1 MQSYRFKQFGNPDG
15 LELHQEDMPVPQ
27 AREVLVRVRATSLNY
42 RDLAIMNGQYTLP
55 SEPGHIP
62 LSDAAGEVV
71 QVGERVERFKV
82 GDRVVNTFMP
92 RWFGGAFQ
100 AQARDELYG
109 SDRDGWLTEY
119 KVVSEESL
127 VSLPD
132 YLSFEQG
139 ATLPCA
145 AVTAWAALNGDRP
158 IKAGETVLTLGT
170 GGVSLF
176 AIQLAK
182 AMGARVIATTSS
194 EAKAERLKALG
205 ADEVIN
211 YVQHPE
217 WSKEVQ
223 RLTSGQGVN
232 RVVEVGGPG
241 TLNQSIRSIG
251 IGGELAL
258 IGFVA
263 QDGLAIDFFSLF
275 KSAARFRVI
284 SVGSREDFD
293 QMNRVLVQHKI
304 MPVIDSVFSFTDA
317 KRAWQHFDSRLHV
330 GKVVISDSVILP

>member
-1 MQSYRFKQFGNPDG
+1 MQSYRFKEFGNLEHLG
-15 LELHQEDMPVPQ
+15 LYQEDLPVPQ
-27 AREVLVRVRATSLNY
+27 AREVLIRVRATSLNY

-55 SEPGHIP
+55 SSPGHIP
-62 LSDAAGEVV
+62 LSDAAGEVM
-71 QVGERVERFKV
+71 QIGERVERFNV

-92 RWFGGAFQ
+92 RWFGGSFQ
-100 AQARDELYG
+100 ASARDEVYG
-109 SDRDGWLTEY
+109 SNRDGWLTEY

-127 VSLPD
+127 LVLPD

-145 AVTAWAALNGDRP
+145 AVTAWSALNGDRP

-194 EAKAERLKALG
+194 ESKAAQLQALG
-205 ADEVIN
+205 ADEIIN
-211 YVQHPE
+211 YVQHPA
-217 WSKEVQ
+217 WSQEVL
-223 RLTSGQGVN
+223 RLTAGQGVN
-232 RVVEVGGPG
+232 RVIEVGGPG
-241 TLNQSIRSIG
+241 TLNQSIDSIC

-258 IGFVA
+258 VGFVA
-263 QDGLAIDFFSLF
+263 HDAQAINFFSLF

-284 SVGSREDFD
+284 SVGSREDFE

-304 MPVIDSVFSFTDA
+304 IPVIDSVFPFAEA
-317 KRAWQHFDSRLHV
+317 KQAWQRFASRQHV
-330 GKVVISDSVILP
+330 GKIVITHS

>member
-71 QVGERVERFKV
+71 QVGDRVERFKV

-330 GKVVISDSVILP
+330 GKVVISD

>member
-158 IKAGETVLTLGT
+158 IKAGETVLTLGS

-194 EAKAERLKALG
+194 EVKAERLKALG

-217 WSKEVQ
+217 WSNEVQ

-330 GKVVISDSVILP
+330 GKVVISD

>member
-1 MQSYRFKQFGNPDG
+1 MQSYRFKQFGSLDY
-15 LELHQEDMPVPQ
+15 LALHQEEIPEPQ
-27 AREVLVRVRATSLNY
+27 AREVLVRIRATSLNY

-55 SEPGHIP
+55 ASAGNIP

-71 QVGERVERFKV
+71 QIGERVERFKV

-100 AQARDELYG
+100 ASSRSELYG

-127 VSLPD
+127 LSLPD
-132 YLSFEQG
+132 YLSYEEG

-158 IKAGETVLTLGT
+158 IKAGETVLTLGS

-182 AMGARVIATTSS
+182 SMGAKVIATTSS
-194 EAKAERLKALG
+194 EGKASRLKALG

-211 YVQHPE
+211 YVKHPQ
-217 WSKEVQ
+217 WNQEVL
-223 RLTSGQGVN
+223 RLTDGRGVN
-232 RVVEVGGPG
+232 RVIEVGGPG
-241 TLNQSIRSIG
+241 TLNQSIQSVC

-263 QDGLAIDFFSLF
+263 QDAAAIDFFNLF

-284 SVGSREDFD
+284 SVGSREDFE
-293 QMNRVLVQHKI
+293 QMNRALVQHKI
-304 MPVIDSVFSFTDA
+304 MPVIDRIFPFTQSREA
-317 KRAWQHFDSRLHV
+317 LQYFDSRQHV
-330 GKVVISDSVILP
+330 GKVVISH

>member
-1 MQSYRFKQFGNPDG
+1 MQSYRFKQFGHLDH
-15 LELHQEDMPVPQ
+15 LALCQEEMPVPE
-27 AREVLVRVRATSLNY
+27 AREVLVRIRATSLNY

-55 SEPGHIP
+55 SHPGHIP
-62 LSDAAGEVV
+62 LSDAAGEVI
-71 QVGERVERFKV
+71 QIGQRVERFKV

-100 AQARDELYG
+100 ASGRAELYG

-127 VSLPD
+127 LALPD
-132 YLSFEQG
+132 CLSFEQG

-145 AVTAWAALNGDRP
+145 AVTAWSALNGDRP
-158 IKAGETVLTLGT
+158 VKAGETVLTLGS

-194 EAKAERLKALG
+194 ETKAAQLKALG
-205 ADEVIN
+205 ADEVIS

-217 WSKEVQ
+217 WSHEVL
-223 RLTSGQGVN
+223 RLTAGLGVN

-241 TLNQSIRSIG
+241 TLNQSIRSIC

-263 QDGLAIDFFSLF
+263 HDAVAIDFFSLF
-275 KSAARFRVI
+275 NSAARFRVI
-284 SVGSREDFD
+284 NVGSREDFE
-293 QMNRVLVQHKI
+293 QMNRVLVQHQI
-304 MPVIDSVFSFTDA
+304 MPVIDSTFPFADV
-317 KRAWQHFDSRLHV
+317 KQAWRHFDSRQHV
-330 GKVVISDSVILP
+330 GKIVISH

>member
-1 MQSYRFKQFGNPDG
+1 MHSYRFKQFGNIEH
-15 LELHQEDMPVPQ
+15 LELHQEEMPTLE
-27 AREVLVRVRATSLNY
+27 AREVLIRVRATSLNY
-42 RDLAIMNGQYTLP
+42 RDLAIMKGEYTLP
-55 SEPGHIP
+55 SQPGHIP
-62 LSDAAGEVV
+62 LSDAAGEVI
-71 QVGERVERFKV
+71 QIGKRVERFKV

-100 AQARDELYG
+100 ASAYDELYG

-127 VSLPD
+127 ISLPD

-145 AVTAWAALNGDRP
+145 AVTAWTALNGDRP
-158 IKAGETVLTLGT
+158 VKAGETVLTLGS

-182 AMGARVIATTSS
+182 SIGARVIATTSS
-194 EAKAERLKALG
+194 AAKSAELKALG

-217 WSKEVQ
+217 WNEEVL
-223 RLTSGQGVN
+223 RLTAGRGVN

-241 TLNQSIRSIG
+241 TLNQSIRSIC

-263 QDGLAIDFFSLF
+263 RDAVAIDFFSLF
-275 KSAARFRVI
+275 KSAARFRTI
-284 SVGSREDFD
+284 SVGSREDFE
-293 QMNRVLVQHKI
+293 QMNRALVQHKI
-304 MPVIDSVFSFTDA
+304 IPVIDSVFPFAEA
-317 KRAWQHFDSRLHV
+317 KQAWQRFNSRQNV
-330 GKVVISDSVILP
+330 GKVVISH

>member
-232 RVVEVGGPG
+232 RVVEVGGLG

-284 SVGSREDFD
+284 SVGSREDFE

-304 MPVIDSVFSFTDA
+304 MPVIDSVFSFTDS

-330 GKVVISDSVILP
+330 GKVVISD

>member
-1 MQSYRFKQFGNPDG
+1 MQSYRFKQFGSLDYLVP
-15 LELHQEDMPVPQ
+15 HQEEMPEPQ
-27 AREVLVRVRATSLNY
+27 AREVLVRIRATSLNY

-55 SEPGHIP
+55 AGAGHIP
-62 LSDAAGEVV
+62 LSDAAGDVV
-71 QVGERVERFKV
+71 RVGERVERFKV

-100 AQARDELYG
+100 ASSRNELYG

-127 VSLPD
+127 LSLPD
-132 YLSFEQG
+132 YLSYEEG

-145 AVTAWAALNGDRP
+145 AVTAWTALNGDRP
-158 IKAGETVLTLGT
+158 IKAGETVLTLGS

-182 AMGARVIATTSS
+182 SMGAKVIATTSS
-194 EAKAERLKALG
+194 KAKAVRLRTLG

-211 YVQHPE
+211 YVQHPQ
-217 WSKEVQ
+217 WSQEVL
-223 RLTSGQGVN
+223 RLTNEQGVN

-241 TLNQSIRSIG
+241 TLNQSIQSVC

-263 QDGLAIDFFSLF
+263 QDAAAIDFFSLF

-284 SVGSREDFD
+284 SVGSREDFE
-293 QMNRVLVQHKI
+293 QMNRALVQYKI
-304 MPVIDSVFSFTDA
+304 MPVIDRVFPFTQV
-317 KRAWQHFDSRLHV
+317 REAWQYFGSRQHV
-330 GKVVISDSVILP
+330 GKVVISH

>member
-1 MQSYRFKQFGNPDG
+1 MQSYRFSQFGNLEH
-15 LELHQEDMPVPQ
+15 LELHQEDMPVPE
-27 AREVLVRVRATSLNY
+27 AREVLIRVRATSLNY
-42 RDLAIMNGQYTLP
+42 RDLAIMNGEYTLP
-55 SEPGHIP
+55 ASSGHIP
-62 LSDAAGEVV
+62 LSDAAGEVI
-71 QVGERVERFKV
+71 QIGKRVERFKV

-92 RWFGGAFQ
+92 RWVGGAFQ
-100 AQARDELYG
+100 ASARDELYG

-127 VSLPD
+127 LSLPD
-132 YLSFEQG
+132 YLNFEQG

-158 IKAGETVLTLGT
+158 VKAGETVLTLGS

-182 AMGARVIATTSS
+182 AMGARIIATTSS
-194 EAKAERLKALG
+194 EAKSAQLKALG

-217 WSKEVQ
+217 WSEEVL

-241 TLNQSIRSIG
+241 TLNQSIRSIC

-258 IGFVA
+258 IGFIARDAV
-263 QDGLAIDFFSLF
+263 AIDFFSLF

-284 SVGSREDFD
+284 SVGSREDFE
-293 QMNRVLVQHKI
+293 QMNRALVQHKI
-304 MPVIDSVFSFTDA
+304 IPVIDSVFPFAEA
-317 KRAWQHFDSRLHV
+317 KQAWLRFDSRQNV
-330 GKVVISDSVILP
+330 GKIVISH

>member
-1 MQSYRFKQFGNPDG
+1 MQSYRFKQFGS
-15 LELHQEDMPVPQ
+15 LEHLALHQEQMPQPQ
-27 AREVLVRVRATSLNY
+27 AREVLIRVRATSLNY

-55 SEPGHIP
+55 SSPGFIP

-71 QVGERVERFKV
+71 QIGERVERFKV

-100 AQARDELYG
+100 ASVRDELYG
-109 SDRDGWLTEY
+109 SNRDGWLAEY

-127 VSLPD
+127 LPLPEH
-132 YLSFEQG
+132 LSFEQG

-158 IKAGETVLTLGT
+158 VKAGETVLTLGS

-205 ADEVIN
+205 ADDVIS
-211 YVQHPE
+211 YVQYPE
-217 WSKEVQ
+217 WGQEVV
-223 RLTSGQGVN
+223 RLTAGQGVN
-232 RVVEVGGPG
+232 RIIEVGGPG
-241 TLNQSIRSIG
+241 TLNQSIQAIG

-263 QDGLAIDFFSLF
+263 QDAVAIDFFSLF

-284 SVGSREDFD
+284 SVGSREDFE
-293 QMNRVLVQHKI
+293 QMNRVLVLNKI
-304 MPVIDSVFSFTDA
+304 VPVIDSVFPFAEATQ
-317 KRAWQHFDSRLHV
+317 AWQRFDSRQHF
-330 GKVVISDSVILP
+330 GKVVISH

>member
-1 MQSYRFKQFGNPDG
+1 MQSYRFKHFGKIEH
-15 LELHQEDMPVPQ
+15 LELHQEDMPIPE
-27 AREVLVRVRATSLNY
+27 AREVLIRVRATSLNY
-42 RDLAIMNGQYTLP
+42 RDLAIMKGEYTLP
-55 SEPGHIP
+55 SQPGHIP
-62 LSDAAGEVV
+62 LSDAAGEVI
-71 QVGERVERFKV
+71 QVGKRVERFKV

-100 AQARDELYG
+100 ASARNELYG

-127 VSLPD
+127 LSLPD

-158 IKAGETVLTLGT
+158 VKAGETVLTLGS

-182 AMGARVIATTSS
+182 AMGAKVIATTSS
-194 EAKAERLKALG
+194 EAKSAQLKALG
-205 ADEVIN
+205 ADEIIN

-217 WSKEVQ
+217 WSEEVL

-241 TLNQSIRSIG
+241 TLNQSIRSIC

-263 QDGLAIDFFSLF
+263 RDAVAIDFFSLF
-275 KSAARFRVI
+275 KSSARFRTI
-284 SVGSREDFD
+284 NVGSREDFE
-293 QMNRVLVQHKI
+293 QMNRALVQHKI
-304 MPVIDSVFSFTDA
+304 IPVIDSVFPFAEA
-317 KRAWQHFDSRLHV
+317 KLAWQRFDSRQNL
-330 GKVVISDSVILP
+330 GKVVISH

>member
-145 AVTAWAALNGDRP
+145 AVTAWAALNGDRT

-330 GKVVISDSVILP
+330 GKVVISD

>member
-71 QVGERVERFKV
+71 QVGDRVERFKV

-284 SVGSREDFD
+284 SVGSREDFE

-304 MPVIDSVFSFTDA
+304 MPVIDSVFSFTDS

-330 GKVVISDSVILP
+330 GKVVISD

>member
-1 MQSYRFKQFGNPDG
+1 MQSYRFEQFGNLDH
-15 LELHQEDMPVPQ
+15 LALHQEDMPVPQ

-42 RDLAIMNGQYTLP
+42 RDLAIIKGQYTLP
-55 SEPGHIP
+55 SSPGNIP
-62 LSDAAGEVV
+62 LSDAAGEVI

-82 GDRVVNTFMP
+82 GDRVVNSFTP
-92 RWFGGAFQ
+92 RWFGGDFQ
-100 AQARDELYG
+100 ASARDELYG

-127 VSLPD
+127 LSLPD

-158 IKAGETVLTLGT
+158 IKAGDTVLTLGS
-170 GGVSLF
+170 GGVSMF

-182 AMGARVIATTSS
+182 AMGAKVIATTSS
-194 EAKAERLKALG
+194 EAKAAQLKALG
-205 ADEVIN
+205 ADEVIS

-217 WSKEVQ
+217 WSQEVL
-223 RLTSGQGVN
+223 RLTAGKGVN
-232 RVVEVGGPG
+232 RVIEVGGPG
-241 TLNQSIRSIG
+241 TLNQSILSIC

-263 QDGLAIDFFSLF
+263 QDAVAIDFFSLF
-275 KSAARFRVI
+275 KSTARFRVI
-284 SVGSREDFD
+284 SVGSRDDFE
-293 QMNRVLVQHKI
+293 QMNRAFTQHKI
-304 MPVIDSVFSFTDA
+304 MPVIDSVFPFAEA
-317 KRAWQHFDSRLHV
+317 KRAWQRFDSRQHV
-330 GKVVISDSVILP
+330 GKIVISH

>member
-71 QVGERVERFKV
+71 QVGDRVERFKV

-304 MPVIDSVFSFTDA
+304 MPVIDSVFSFTDS

-330 GKVVISDSVILP
+330 GKVVISD

>member
-158 IKAGETVLTLGT
+158 IKAGETVLTLGS

-182 AMGARVIATTSS
+182 AMGARIIATTSS

-317 KRAWQHFDSRLHV
+317 KRAWQHFDSRLHL
-330 GKVVISDSVILP
+330 GKVVISD